1 MCLSQETKLLPHWDS
16 CFSCSDFVRYSL
28 AKCVWFTFSWE
39 WEDFIS
45 VQLVKVNLNPLT
57 SNYSLLK
64 VLLCTVIFITIS
76 TLYIDKQTSNEKLEN
91 ISEGILSS
99 WNTRFLRIIHLEKR
113 NHHLGVLGFDSWSQ
127 EAEEI
132 CLWWLFFAGHFLLYI
147 SALTTETSMWAVLC
161 SVFREKLF
169 LFWNVWKL
177 QFGLALMWLFTH

>member
-1 MCLSQETKLLPHWDS
+1 M
-16 CFSCSDFVRYSL
+16 
-28 AKCVWFTFSWE
+28 VWFN
-39 WEDFIS
+39 
-45 VQLVKVNLNPLT
+45 VNLNPLT
-57 SNYSLLK
+57 SNNYSLLK

-76 TLYIDKQTSNEKLEN
+76 TLNIDKQTSNEKWEN

-99 WNTRFLRIIHLEKR
+99 WNTRFLRIIHLEKC

-132 CLWWLFFAGHFLLYI
+132 CLWWLFFVGHFLLYI

-169 LFWNVWKL
+169 LFRNVWKL
-177 QFGLALMWLFTH
+177 QFGLALNVIVYPLGCGNLSSQPYPWICPLFCGRVQGLCSAGSLKT